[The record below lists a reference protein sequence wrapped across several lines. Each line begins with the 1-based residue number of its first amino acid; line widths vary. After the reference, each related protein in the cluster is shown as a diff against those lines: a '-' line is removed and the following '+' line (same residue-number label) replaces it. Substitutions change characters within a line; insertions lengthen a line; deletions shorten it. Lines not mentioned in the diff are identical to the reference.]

1 MKLVIG
7 MNNKTRTQELP
18 ALCLQPG
25 GNQFGIIAVYLQL
38 TGLSILCIL
47 FMLIITITL

>member
-1 MKLVIG
+1 MKLVTDI
-7 MNNKTRTQELP
+7 NNKVHAEELP
-18 ALCLQPG
+18 ALCLQPA
-25 GNQFGIIAVYLQL
+25 GNQFGFTAIYLKL